1 MMNQLKNDAMAYI
14 AEQYQTT
21 RRREFRLSNDY
32 EFKAVFGQDNER
44 SKQALMSLLNAI
56 LDRKDDPI
64 TAIRIL
70 NPIVIGQIDTSKG
83 GICRR
88 VPTLRSNSR
97 CSLLSVSSAN
107 RFRSLDEKARAEAL
121 HS

>member
-1 MMNQLKNDAMAYI
+1 MNLLKDDARAYI

-21 RRREFRLSNDY
+21 RRKEFRLFNDY

-70 NPIVIGQIDTSKG
+70 NPIIIGQTDTSKG